1 MAQQLSVLV
10 KDLNLVPSTY
20 MGSHS
25 LVTPASGDHAF
36 SSGLYGQLHLRV
48 HTEEIYTY
56 IYTIYTY

>member
-1 MAQQLSVLV
+1 MAQQVSVLV

-20 MGSHS
+20 RSSDS
-25 LVTPASGDHAF
+25 LVTQASGDCVF
-36 SSGLYGQLHLRV
+36 SSGLYGHLHSCV